1 MTEKPEKPE
10 TIVAHAGRMSR
21 EHFGAV
27 NTPVYRASTILQPS
41 LETLETGNA
50 PYVYGRRG
58 TPSSKSLEAAI
69 NELEGAAQTVLAPS
83 GLGAITLALLSVCSA
98 GDHVLVTDS
107 AYGPTRIFC
116 DRLLTRYGIETS
128 YYEPTIGAGIAVLMR
143 PNTRVVFCEAPGS
156 LTFEMQDIP
165 AIAAA
170 AHENGAAVLMDN
182 TWATPVFFQPLTHG
196 VDLSIQ
202 SVTKYIG
209 GHSDM
214 MMGYVATNA
223 DYAERVHHTHGDL
236 GLSIG
241 GDDCFL
247 ALRGLRTLPTRLAR
261 HQETGLKLARWFQAQ
276 PEVARVLHP
285 ALESDPGHTLWKRD
299 FSGACGLFGVVL
311 KAMPRRALAAMTDGL
326 RCFGMGWSWGGF
338 ESLVVPSHIRR
349 TAQPFAADGP
359 VIRIHAGLED
369 ADDLIADLE
378 AGFERLRAAL

>member
-143 PNTRVVFCEAPGS
+143 PNTRLVFCEAPGS

-359 VIRIHAGLED
+359 VIRIHAGLE
-369 ADDLIADLE
+369 AVDDLIADLE